1 MAKGRGYCVKD
12 SVRVWMMVKKP
23 SSKSPRKQRRR
34 IRNAAIHER
43 KNLLKCRL
51 DEFIQEEYG
60 LRSLVVKKGDLVR
73 IMRGQFRDTEGKVTN
88 VSYKKGVVY
97 LDNATITKADG
108 KETSV
113 PIHPSNLMIVKL
125 ELDDERKT
133 LIEGKVMKIVEG
145 EE

>member
-1 MAKGRGYCVKD
+1 
-12 SVRVWMMVKKP
+12 MVKKP

-43 KNLLKCRL
+43 KHMLKCRL

-60 LRSLVVKKGDLVR
+60 LRSLVIKKGDLVR

-133 LIEGKVMKIVEG
+133 LIEGKVMKIVED